1 MNKLRK
7 ISKRHIISVIVVCGI
22 YFLLV
27 HIFGNRDNFGDNRQK
42 LEQIEESIQSD
53 ENQGQCRMPD
63 LPLYS
68 PEMMNF
74 LHDEPPIDCGEEGD
88 DWVKCERS
96 TCFIRPAVMVR
107 KGRIRCDFSDI
118 IRVDDFRIEL
128 GSPVSTEETYKLTR
142 SDFARV
148 KCHKLDRSER
158 WHGTVLGVRDGV
170 NAGNY
175 GMNGRLNVLM
185 YGYDSLS
192 RNAFMRKL
200 PKSFAYLTEDLH
212 GDVLKGYN
220 VVGDGT
226 PQALIPLLTGLT
238 ELELPETRKRM
249 RNSNFVNVYPMIWN
263 DYQKEGYVTA
273 FNEDVPD
280 IGTFS
285 YRLNG
290 FDEQP
295 THHYMRTYYLAI
307 KGELNQYRKLCVGH
321 LPRHRTMLEYTKEF
335 MLKYTKTPRFVFS
348 FHGELSH
355 DSINLVGVADDDFT
369 AWLKELHSRSV
380 LNNTL
385 LIVMSDHGNRFAEVR
400 NTLQGKQEERLPF
413 FAFVFPEWW
422 KNKFPQAYSNF
433 KENTQRLVTPFDVH
447 ATLKD
452 LLKLQTD
459 DARASRNEHSRGI
472 SLFDRIPETRS
483 CADAWIEPHWC
494 ACLNWRPINDTAT
507 DVVVRAAVAIVD
519 AINQFTHEYRALCS
533 HITLSEINW
542 AAKLAP
548 HDNLLRFKQ
557 NKDFDGFL
565 ADLSSTTQVFSEM
578 YQVKLTTIPGGAIF
592 EASVTHDIAMHAFS
606 VRMSDISRVNQYGD
620 QARCIMETLPEL
632 RKYCYCH
639 TL

>member
-1 MNKLRK
+1 M
-7 ISKRHIISVIVVCGI
+7 
-22 YFLLV
+22 
-27 HIFGNRDNFGDNRQK
+27 
-42 LEQIEESIQSD
+42 IEEGIQSD
-53 ENQGQCRMPD
+53 ENQGQCRMPE

-68 PEMMNF
+68 PEMMSF
-74 LHDEPPIDCGEEGD
+74 LRDEPPIDCGDESD

-107 KGRIRCDFSDI
+107 KGRIRCDFADI
-118 IRVDDFRIEL
+118 VRLDDFRIEL
-128 GSPVSTEETYKLTR
+128 ASSVATEETYKLTQ

-148 KCHKLDRSER
+148 KCHKVDRSER

-170 NAGNY
+170 RVESP
-175 GMNGRLNVLM
+175 GMGDRLNVLM
-185 YGYDSLS
+185 YGFDSLS

-200 PKSFAYLTEDLH
+200 PKSYAYLTDELRA
-212 GDVLKGYN
+212 DVLRGYN

-238 ELELPETRKRM
+238 ELELPETRKRF
-249 RNSNFVNVYPMIWN
+249 RNSNFVNVYPMIWK
-263 DYQKEGYVTA
+263 DYEEEGYVTA

-307 KGELNQYRKLCVGH
+307 KSELNQHRKLCVGH
-321 LPRHRTMLEYTKEF
+321 QARHKTMLEYTKEF
-335 MLKYTKTPRFVFS
+335 MLKYAKTPRFVFS

-355 DSINLVGVADDDFT
+355 DSINLIGVADGDFS
-369 AWLKELHSRSV
+369 AWLRDLQARGV

-413 FAFVFPEWW
+413 FAFAFPEWW
-422 KNKFPQAYSNF
+422 KRMFPQAYSNF
-433 KENTQRLVTPFDVH
+433 RENTQRLATPFDVH

-452 LLKLQTD
+452 LLKLQ
-459 DARASRNEHSRGI
+459 SRSGRVSRQDHSRAI
-472 SLFDRIPETRS
+472 SLFNRIPETRS
-483 CADAWIEPHWC
+483 CADAYIEPHWC
-494 ACLNWRPINDTAT
+494 ACLNWRQINDTSA

-519 AINQFTHEYRALCS
+519 AVNKFTQEQRKLCRQL
-533 HITLSEINW
+533 TLSEINW

-557 NKDFDGFL
+557 NKDMDGFL
-565 ADLSSTTQVFSEM
+565 ADLTSSTQVVTEM
-578 YQVKLTTIPGGAIF
+578 YQIKLTTSPGGAIF
-592 EASVTHDIAMHAFS
+592 EASVTHELALRAFD
-606 VRMSDISRVNQYGD
+606 VRMSDVSRVNQYGD
-620 QARCIMETLPEL
+620 QAKCIMETQPEL
-632 RKYCYCH
+632 RKFCYCNE
-639 TL
+639 

>member
-1 MNKLRK
+1 MNKMRK
-7 ISKRHIISVIVVCGI
+7 IPKRHIISVIFICCI

-27 HIFGNRDNFGDNRQK
+27 QLFGKNDNFGNNRDK
-42 LEQIEESIQSD
+42 LEMIEEAIQSD

-63 LPLYS
+63 LPLYP
-68 PEMMNF
+68 PEMMGF
-74 LHDEPPIDCGEEGD
+74 LHDEPPIDCGDETD

-96 TCFIRPAVMVR
+96 TCFIRPVVMVK
-107 KGRIRCDFSDI
+107 KGRIQCEFADI
-118 IRVDDFRIEL
+118 LRLDDFRIEL
-128 GSPVSTEETYKLTR
+128 ASPVTTEETYKLVK

-148 KCHKLDRSER
+148 KCHTINKSER
-158 WHGTVLGVRDGV
+158 WHGIVLGVREGIHIDS
-170 NAGNY
+170 
-175 GMNGRLNVLM
+175 RSIHDKLNVLI
-185 YGYDSLS
+185 YGFDSLS

-200 PKSFAYLTEDLH
+200 PKSYTYLTDVLR
-212 GDVLKGYN
+212 GDILKGYN

-249 RNSNFVNVYPMIWN
+249 RNSNFVNIYPMIWK
-263 DYQKEGYVTA
+263 DYEQDGYVTA

-290 FDEQP
+290 FDDQP

-307 KGELNQYRKLCVGH
+307 KGELNRYRKLCVGH
-321 LPRHRTMLEYTKEF
+321 QPRHKTMLEYTKEF

-355 DSINLVGVADDDFT
+355 DSINLIGVADDDFT
-369 AWLKELHSRSV
+369 AWLKELHLRNV

-413 FAFVFPEWW
+413 FSFVFPNWW
-422 KNKFPQAYSNF
+422 KKKYFQAYSNF
-433 KENTQRLVTPFDVH
+433 QENTQRLATPFDVH

-452 LLKLQTD
+452 LLNLQSKSPRD
-459 DARASRNEHSRGI
+459 LSMEHSRAI
-472 SLFDRIPETRS
+472 SLFNRIPETRS
-483 CADAWIEPHWC
+483 CADAYIEPHWC
-494 ACLNWRPINDTAT
+494 ACLNWRQINDTSKN
-507 DVVVRAAVAIVD
+507 VVVKAAVAVVD
-519 AINQFTHEYRALCS
+519 MINQFTLEHRNLCS
-533 HITLSEINW
+533 LLTLSEINW

-548 HDNLLRFKQ
+548 HDNLLRFKK

-565 ADLSSTTQVFSEM
+565 ADLTSTTQVFTEM
-578 YQVKLTTIPGGAIF
+578 YQVKLTTVPGKAIY
-592 EASVTHDIAMHAFS
+592 EASVTYDLTMHTFS
-606 VRMSDISRVNQYGD
+606 VKMSDISRVNKYGD
-620 QARCIMETLPEL
+620 QAKCIMDTLPEL
-632 RKYCYCH
+632 RKYCYCRVP
-639 TL
+639 